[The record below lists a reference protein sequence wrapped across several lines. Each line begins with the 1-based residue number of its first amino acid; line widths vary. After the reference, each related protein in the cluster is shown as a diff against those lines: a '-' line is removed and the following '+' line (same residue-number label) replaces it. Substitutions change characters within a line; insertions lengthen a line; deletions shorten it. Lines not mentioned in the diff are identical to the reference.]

1 MNYIIAGIQQVGIGV
16 DDLERAWKWYRT
28 HLGFDV
34 RIFEDASTASLM
46 LPYTGGEPRDRH
58 AVLAFNL
65 QGGGGFEVWQ
75 HKGKTPLFP
84 ENIHQLGDTG
94 ILVAKIKSHQI
105 EESYRS
111 LTVANHVEVIGN
123 LEKDPAKR
131 RHFLVKDPW
140 GNLFQ
145 IVEQESFF
153 STKRPITHGGVAGVM
168 IGVTD
173 VNNSLRLYKEILG
186 YDEVVYDL
194 TGHFLDLAGIEG
206 AEGRF
211 RRVLLKHSTPR
222 KGAFAPFLG
231 PTEIE
236 LIQALD
242 RDVTH
247 IYKGRMWGDP
257 GFIHL
262 CFDVAKMDALRET
275 CENHGFPFTVD
286 SANSFDMGE
295 AAGHFSYIEDPD
307 GTLIEFVETHKIP
320 IIKKLGWYLN
330 LKKRN
335 PEKPLPAWMIR
346 ALKFNRVK

>member
-1 MNYIIAGIQQVGIGV
+1 MKYNIAGIQQVGIGV
-16 DDLERAWKWYRT
+16 DDLHTAWAWYRK

-34 RIFEDASTASLM
+34 PIFEDASIAKLM
-46 LPYTGGEPRDRH
+46 LPHTGGEPRERH

-75 HKGKTPLFP
+75 HKGKTPQFP
-84 ENIHQLGDTG
+84 DASHQLGDTG
-94 ILVAKIKSHQI
+94 ILITKIKSKDI
-105 EESYRS
+105 NASFKFLNDKVTDVTSSIVTDPTGRS
-111 LTVANHVEVIGN
+111 HFLM
-123 LEKDPAKR
+123 KDPY
-131 RHFLVKDPW
+131 

-145 IVEQESFF
+145 VIENDEFF
-153 STKRPITHGGVAGVM
+153 STRGNIPHGGVCGVT

-173 VNNSLRLYKEILG
+173 VTKSLRLYQEILG
-186 YDEVVYDL
+186 YDKLISDV
-194 TGHFLDLAGIEG
+194 TGHFVDLDTVDGS
-206 AEGRF
+206 EGRF
-211 RRVLLKHSTPR
+211 RRVILQHSKPR
-222 KGAFAPFLG
+222 KGAFAPLLG

-242 RDVTH
+242 RAPAQ

-262 CFDVAKMDALRET
+262 CFDISNMNSLRDK
-275 CENHGFPFTVD
+275 CISLGFPFTVD

-320 IIKKLGWYLN
+320 IMKKLGWYLD
-330 LKKRN
+330 LRKRD
-335 PEKPLPAWMIR
+335 PEKALPKWMLR
-346 ALKFNRVK
+346 ALKFSRVK